1 MSTTPVIYNTL
12 LLDQT
17 AWDLIIDA
25 VGNIAMASPPYSLA
39 QDVASAVRTFLGE
52 VWYDTTEGVPYWT
65 TILGKLPPASLLV
78 EIINQVALT
87 VTGVVS
93 VQTFIESF
101 SDRAVSGSIQFVD
114 VNNVTTTVS
123 F

>member
-17 AWDLIIDA
+17 AWDLVVDA
-25 VGNIAMASPPYSLA
+25 VGNIAMASPPYALA
-39 QDVASAVRTFLGE
+39 QDVASALRTFLGE

-65 TILGKLPPASLLV
+65 TILGKLPPVSLLI
-78 EIINQVALT
+78 EILNQQALT
-87 VTGVVS
+87 VTGVAS
-93 VQTFIESF
+93 VQTFITSF
-101 SDRAVSGSIQFVD
+101 DERSVTGYVQFVD
-114 VNNVTTTVS
+114 ANNVSTTVN